1 MNYELDSFQVDAI
14 ESLYKKLNVLV
25 TAPTGAGKTI
35 IAERGI
41 EEYLDKGNRVIYTTP
56 IKALSNQ
63 KYHDFLNSGFETGLL
78 TGDRNENPDAGL
90 IIATTEILR
99 NMIFTNDE
107 RINDIG
113 LVVLDEVHYLADK
126 ERGSTWEEIIIH
138 LPKDIKLLCLSATIG
153 NENEFLNWIVSQRGP
168 TDLIQ
173 SKIRPVPLE
182 ISLITASKD
191 DKQILAIKS
200 TEDKR
205 NKPIFRL
212 DKKFERYRKPSLSDQ
227 ISYIINKKATPCI
240 LFYFS
245 REKVENKA
253 RYAADLNLKSKK
265 NDQLKHLFKN
275 IFDDITDEEY
285 QLLNL
290 DELYWMWSR
299 GVAYHHAGLAPIVK
313 EFVEFLFINKH
324 IDILFATETLSLG
337 INMPAKSIIIDS
349 SFKYDGL
356 KTRLISKSEFLQ
368 LTGRAGRRGIDSKGY
383 AYINYDKR
391 VENSWYNDLFDLKP
405 NNLKSSYSNSYGS
418 VLNLNNKYGEKKGI
432 EMIKKSFYSYQNNL
446 NDKALEINYKAKLKV
461 LKDMNYFTDL
471 KKNKLLTE
479 THRDNLILGI
489 ELLNENNDIE
499 FCLMFL
505 ASGISTSKYEISVHD
520 KYNDLLT
527 KYLITQEKVNKLE
540 AFSGVKNKINLD
552 ITWFSIFLE
561 FYNSDNIEYTL
572 SKFNVTLGDFIK
584 ACREASEI
592 SQKVYSI
599 YEIENFDRIAKKLKH
614 NIIQKTMI

>member
-1 MNYELDSFQVDAI
+1 MSYELDSFQIDAI
-14 ESLYKKLNVLV
+14 ESLYENLNVLV

-63 KYHDFLNSGFETGLL
+63 KYHDFMSSGFDTGLL

-191 DKQILAIKS
+191 DEQILAIKS

-205 NKPIFRL
+205 NKPIFKL
-212 DKKFERYRKPSLSDQ
+212 DKKFKRFRKPSLSDQ
-227 ISYIINKKATPCI
+227 ISYIMNKKATPCI

-253 RYAADLNLKSKK
+253 RYAANLNFKIKK
-265 NDQLKHLFKN
+265 NIQLRDLFEN
-275 IFDDITDEEY
+275 IFDDITNEEY

-313 EFVEFLFINKH
+313 EFVEFLFINRH

-337 INMPAKSIIIDS
+337 INMPAKSIVIDS
-349 SFKYDGL
+349 SFKFDGL

-391 VENSWYNDLFDLKP
+391 IENSWYNDLFDLKP

-432 EMIKKSFYSYQNNL
+432 EMIKKSFYSYQNKL
-446 NDKALEINYKAKLKV
+446 NDKALETNYKAKLKV
-461 LKDMNYFTDL
+461 LNEMNYFTDL

-489 ELLNENNDIE
+489 EMLNENNDIE

-505 ASGISTSKYEISVHD
+505 ASGISTSKYEISLHD

-527 KYLITQEKVNKLE
+527 KYLISQEKVNKLE

-599 YEIENFDRIAKKLKH
+599 YEIENFDIIAKKLKH

>member
-1 MNYELDSFQVDAI
+1 MNFELDSFQIDAI
-14 ESLYKKLNVLV
+14 ESLYENLNVLV

-63 KYHDFLNSGFETGLL
+63 KYHDFLNSGFDTGLL

-191 DKQILAIKS
+191 DEQILAIKS

-205 NKPIFRL
+205 NKPIFKL
-212 DKKFERYRKPSLSDQ
+212 DKKFKRFRKPSLSDQ
-227 ISYIINKKATPCI
+227 ISYIMNKKATPCI

-253 RYAADLNLKSKK
+253 RYAANLNFKIKK
-265 NDQLKHLFKN
+265 NVQLRHLFED
-275 IFDDITDEEY
+275 IFDDITNEEY

-313 EFVEFLFINKH
+313 EFVEFLFINRH

-349 SFKYDGL
+349 SFKFDGL

-391 VENSWYNDLFDLKP
+391 VENNWYNDLFDLKP

-432 EMIKKSFYSYQNNL
+432 EMIKKSFYSYQNKL
-446 NDKALEINYKAKLKV
+446 NDKALETNYKAKLKV
-461 LKDMNYFTDL
+461 LNEMNYFTDL

-489 ELLNENNDIE
+489 EMLNENNDIE

-540 AFSGVKNKINLD
+540 AFNGVKNKINLD

-599 YEIENFDRIAKKLKH
+599 YEIENFDKIAKKLKH

>member
-1 MNYELDSFQVDAI
+1 VSYELDSFQIDAI
-14 ESLYKKLNVLV
+14 ESLYENLNVLV

-63 KYHDFLNSGFETGLL
+63 KYHDFMSSGFDTGLL

-191 DKQILAIKS
+191 DEQILAIKS

-205 NKPIFRL
+205 NKPIFKL
-212 DKKFERYRKPSLSDQ
+212 DKKFKRFRKPSLSDQ
-227 ISYIINKKATPCI
+227 ISYIMNKKATPCI

-253 RYAADLNLKSKK
+253 RYAANLNFKIKK
-265 NDQLKHLFKN
+265 NVQLRHLFED
-275 IFDDITDEEY
+275 IFDDITNEEY

-313 EFVEFLFINKH
+313 EFVEFLFINRH

-432 EMIKKSFYSYQNNL
+432 EMIKKSFYSYQNKL
-446 NDKALEINYKAKLKV
+446 NDKALETNYKAKLKV
-461 LKDMNYFTDL
+461 LNEMNYFTDL

-489 ELLNENNDIE
+489 EMLNENNDIE

-599 YEIENFDRIAKKLKH
+599 YEIENFNKIAKKLKH

>member
-1 MNYELDSFQVDAI
+1 MNFELDSFQIDAI
-14 ESLYKKLNVLV
+14 ESLYENLNVLV

-63 KYHDFLNSGFETGLL
+63 KYHDFMSSGFDTGLL

-191 DKQILAIKS
+191 DEQILAIKS

-205 NKPIFRL
+205 NKPIFKL
-212 DKKFERYRKPSLSDQ
+212 DKKFKRFRKPSLSDQ
-227 ISYIINKKATPCI
+227 ISYIMNKKATPCI

-253 RYAADLNLKSKK
+253 RYAANLNFKIKK
-265 NDQLKHLFKN
+265 NVQLRHLFEN
-275 IFDDITDEEY
+275 IFDDVTNEEY

-313 EFVEFLFINKH
+313 EFVEFLFINRH

-391 VENSWYNDLFDLKP
+391 IENSWYNDLFDLKP

-432 EMIKKSFYSYQNNL
+432 EMIKKSFYSYQNQL
-446 NDKALEINYKAKLKV
+446 NDKALETNYKAKLKV
-461 LKDMNYFTDL
+461 LNEMNYFTDL

-489 ELLNENNDIE
+489 EMLNENNDIE

-527 KYLITQEKVNKLE
+527 KYLISQEKVNKLE

-599 YEIENFDRIAKKLKH
+599 YEIENFDKIAKKLKH

>member
-1 MNYELDSFQVDAI
+1 MSYELDSFQIDAI
-14 ESLYKKLNVLV
+14 ESLYENLNVLV

-63 KYHDFLNSGFETGLL
+63 KYHDFVSSGFDTGLL

-191 DKQILAIKS
+191 DEQILAIKS

-205 NKPIFRL
+205 NRPIFKL
-212 DKKFERYRKPSLSDQ
+212 DKKFKRFRKPSLSDQ
-227 ISYIINKKATPCI
+227 ISYIMNKKATPCI

-253 RYAADLNLKSKK
+253 RYAANLNFKIKK
-265 NDQLKHLFKN
+265 NVQLRHLFED
-275 IFDDITDEEY
+275 IFDDITNEEY

-313 EFVEFLFINKH
+313 EFVEFLFINRH

-391 VENSWYNDLFDLKP
+391 IENSWYNDLFDLKP

-432 EMIKKSFYSYQNNL
+432 EMIKKSFYSYQNKL
-446 NDKALEINYKAKLKV
+446 NDKALETNYKAKLKV
-461 LKDMNYFTDL
+461 LNEMNYFTDL
-471 KKNKLLTE
+471 NKNKLLTE

-599 YEIENFDRIAKKLKH
+599 YEIENFDKIAKKLKH

>member
-1 MNYELDSFQVDAI
+1 MSYKLDSFQIDAI
-14 ESLYKKLNVLV
+14 ESLYENLNVLV

-63 KYHDFLNSGFETGLL
+63 KYHDFMSSGFDTGLL

-191 DKQILAIKS
+191 DEQILAIKS

-205 NKPIFRL
+205 NKPIFKL
-212 DKKFERYRKPSLSDQ
+212 DKKFKRFRKPSLSDQ
-227 ISYIINKKATPCI
+227 ISYIMNKKATPCI

-253 RYAADLNLKSKK
+253 RYAANLNFKIKK
-265 NDQLKHLFKN
+265 NVQLRHLFED
-275 IFDDITDEEY
+275 IFDDITNEEY

-313 EFVEFLFINKH
+313 EFVEFLFINRH

-432 EMIKKSFYSYQNNL
+432 EMIKKSFYSYQNKL
-446 NDKALEINYKAKLKV
+446 NDKALETNYKAKLKV
-461 LKDMNYFTDL
+461 LNEMNYFTDL

-489 ELLNENNDIE
+489 EMLNENNDIE

-527 KYLITQEKVNKLE
+527 KYLISQEKVNKLE

-599 YEIENFDRIAKKLKH
+599 YEIKNFDKIAKKLKH

>member
-1 MNYELDSFQVDAI
+1 MNFELDSFQIDAI
-14 ESLYKKLNVLV
+14 ESLYENLNVLV

-63 KYHDFLNSGFETGLL
+63 KYHDFMSSGFDTGLL

-191 DKQILAIKS
+191 DEQILAIKS

-205 NKPIFRL
+205 NKPIFKL
-212 DKKFERYRKPSLSDQ
+212 DKKFKRFRKPSLSDQ
-227 ISYIINKKATPCI
+227 ISYIMNKKATPCI

-253 RYAADLNLKSKK
+253 RYAANLNFKIKK
-265 NDQLKHLFKN
+265 NVQLRHLFEN
-275 IFDDITDEEY
+275 IFDDITNEEY

-313 EFVEFLFINKH
+313 EFVEFLFINRH

-432 EMIKKSFYSYQNNL
+432 EMIKKSFYSYQNKL
-446 NDKALEINYKAKLKV
+446 NDKALETNYKAKLKV
-461 LKDMNYFTDL
+461 LNEMNYFTDL

-489 ELLNENNDIE
+489 EMLNENNDIE

-527 KYLITQEKVNKLE
+527 KYLISQEKVNKLE

-599 YEIENFDRIAKKLKH
+599 YEIENFDKIAKKLKH

>member
-1 MNYELDSFQVDAI
+1 MSYKLDSFQIDAI
-14 ESLYKKLNVLV
+14 ESLYENLNVLV

-63 KYHDFLNSGFETGLL
+63 KYHDFMSSGFDTGLL

-99 NMIFTNDE
+99 NMIFSNDE

-191 DKQILAIKS
+191 DEQILAIKS

-205 NKPIFRL
+205 NRPIFKL
-212 DKKFERYRKPSLSDQ
+212 DKKFKRFRKPSLSDQ

-253 RYAADLNLKSKK
+253 RYAANLNFKIKK
-265 NDQLKHLFKN
+265 NVQLRHLFED
-275 IFDDITDEEY
+275 IFDDITNEEY

-313 EFVEFLFINKH
+313 EFVEFLFINRH

-432 EMIKKSFYSYQNNL
+432 EMIKKSFYSYQNKL
-446 NDKALEINYKAKLKV
+446 NDKALETNYIAKLKV
-461 LKDMNYFTDL
+461 LNEMNYFTDL

-599 YEIENFDRIAKKLKH
+599 YEIENFDIIAKKLKH

>member
-1 MNYELDSFQVDAI
+1 MSYELDSFQIDAI
-14 ESLYKKLNVLV
+14 ESLYENLNVLV

-63 KYHDFLNSGFETGLL
+63 KYHDFMSSGFDTGLL

-191 DKQILAIKS
+191 DEQILAIKS

-205 NKPIFRL
+205 NKPIFKL
-212 DKKFERYRKPSLSDQ
+212 DKKFKRFRKPSLSDQ
-227 ISYIINKKATPCI
+227 ISYIMNKKATPCI

-253 RYAADLNLKSKK
+253 RYAANLNFKIKK
-265 NDQLKHLFKN
+265 NVQLRHLFED
-275 IFDDITDEEY
+275 IFDDITNEEY

-313 EFVEFLFINKH
+313 EFVEFLFINRH

-432 EMIKKSFYSYQNNL
+432 EMIKKSFYSYQNKL
-446 NDKALEINYKAKLKV
+446 NDKALETNYKAKLKV
-461 LKDMNYFTDL
+461 LNEMNYFTDL

-489 ELLNENNDIE
+489 EMLNENNDIE

-599 YEIENFDRIAKKLKH
+599 YEIENFDKIAKKLKH

>member
-1 MNYELDSFQVDAI
+1 MSYELDSFQIDAI
-14 ESLYKKLNVLV
+14 ESLYENLNVLV

-63 KYHDFLNSGFETGLL
+63 KYHDFMSSGFDTGLL

-191 DKQILAIKS
+191 DEQILAIKS

-205 NKPIFRL
+205 NKPIFKL
-212 DKKFERYRKPSLSDQ
+212 DKKFKRFRKPSLSDQ
-227 ISYIINKKATPCI
+227 ISYIMNKKATPCI

-253 RYAADLNLKSKK
+253 RYAANLNFKIKK
-265 NDQLKHLFKN
+265 NVQLRHLFED
-275 IFDDITDEEY
+275 IFDDITNEEY

-313 EFVEFLFINKH
+313 EFVEFLFINRH

-349 SFKYDGL
+349 SFKFDGL

-432 EMIKKSFYSYQNNL
+432 EMIKKSFYSYQNKL
-446 NDKALEINYKAKLKV
+446 NDKALETNYKAKLKV
-461 LKDMNYFTDL
+461 LNEMNYFTDL

-489 ELLNENNDIE
+489 EMLNENNDIE

-527 KYLITQEKVNKLE
+527 KYLISQEKVNKLE

-599 YEIENFDRIAKKLKH
+599 YEIENFDKIAKKLKH

>member
-1 MNYELDSFQVDAI
+1 MSYELDSFQIDAI
-14 ESLYKKLNVLV
+14 ESLYENLNVLV

-63 KYHDFLNSGFETGLL
+63 KYHDFMSSGFDTGLL

-191 DKQILAIKS
+191 DEQILAIKS

-205 NKPIFRL
+205 NKPIFKL
-212 DKKFERYRKPSLSDQ
+212 DKKFKRFRKPSLSDQ
-227 ISYIINKKATPCI
+227 ISYIMNKKATPCI

-253 RYAADLNLKSKK
+253 RYAANLNLKNKK
-265 NDQLKHLFKN
+265 NVQLRHLFEN
-275 IFDDITDEEY
+275 IFDGITNEEY

-313 EFVEFLFINKH
+313 EFVEFLFINRH

-349 SFKYDGL
+349 SFKFDGL

-432 EMIKKSFYSYQNNL
+432 EMIKKSFYSYQNKL
-446 NDKALEINYKAKLKV
+446 NDKALETNYKAKLKV
-461 LKDMNYFTDL
+461 LNEMNYFTDL

-527 KYLITQEKVNKLE
+527 KYLISQEKVNKLE

-599 YEIENFDRIAKKLKH
+599 YEIENFDKIAKKLKH

>member
-1 MNYELDSFQVDAI
+1 MSYKLDSFQIDAI
-14 ESLYKKLNVLV
+14 ESLYENLNVLV

-63 KYHDFLNSGFETGLL
+63 KYHDFLNSGFDTGLL

-191 DKQILAIKS
+191 DEQILAIKS

-205 NKPIFRL
+205 NKPIFKL
-212 DKKFERYRKPSLSDQ
+212 DKKFKRFRKPSLSDQ
-227 ISYIINKKATPCI
+227 ISYIMNKKATPCI

-253 RYAADLNLKSKK
+253 RYAANLNFKIKK
-265 NDQLKHLFKN
+265 NVQLRHLFED
-275 IFDDITDEEY
+275 IFDDITNEEY

-313 EFVEFLFINKH
+313 EFVEFLFINRH

-432 EMIKKSFYSYQNNL
+432 EMIKKSFYSYQNKL
-446 NDKALEINYKAKLKV
+446 NDKALETNYKAKLKV
-461 LKDMNYFTDL
+461 LNEMNYFTDL

-489 ELLNENNDIE
+489 EMLNENNDIE

-527 KYLITQEKVNKLE
+527 KFLITQEKVNKLE

-599 YEIENFDRIAKKLKH
+599 YEIENFDKIAKKLKH

>member
-1 MNYELDSFQVDAI
+1 MNFELDSFQIDAI
-14 ESLYKKLNVLV
+14 ESLYENLNVLV

-63 KYHDFLNSGFETGLL
+63 KYHDFLNSGFDTGLL

-191 DKQILAIKS
+191 DEQILAIKS

-205 NKPIFRL
+205 NRPIFKL
-212 DKKFERYRKPSLSDQ
+212 DKKFKRFRKPSLSDQ

-253 RYAADLNLKSKK
+253 RYAANLNFKFKK
-265 NDQLKHLFKN
+265 NVQLRHLFED
-275 IFDDITDEEY
+275 IFDDITNEEY

-313 EFVEFLFINKH
+313 EFVEFLFINRH

-432 EMIKKSFYSYQNNL
+432 EMIKKSFYSYQNKL
-446 NDKALEINYKAKLKV
+446 NDKALETNYKAKLKV
-461 LKDMNYFTDL
+461 LNEMNYFTDL

-527 KYLITQEKVNKLE
+527 KYLISQEKVNKLE

-599 YEIENFDRIAKKLKH
+599 YEIENFDKIAKKLKH

>member
-1 MNYELDSFQVDAI
+1 MNYELDSFQIDAI
-14 ESLYKKLNVLV
+14 ESLYENLNVLV

-63 KYHDFLNSGFETGLL
+63 KYHDFMSSGFDTGLL

-99 NMIFTNDE
+99 NMIFSNDE

-191 DKQILAIKS
+191 DEQILAIKS

-205 NKPIFRL
+205 NKPIFKL
-212 DKKFERYRKPSLSDQ
+212 DKKFKRFRKPSLSDQ
-227 ISYIINKKATPCI
+227 ISYIMNKKATPCI

-253 RYAADLNLKSKK
+253 RYAANLNFKIKK
-265 NDQLKHLFKN
+265 NVQLRHLFED
-275 IFDDITDEEY
+275 IFDDITNEEY

-313 EFVEFLFINKH
+313 EFVEFLFINRH

-368 LTGRAGRRGIDSKGY
+368 LTGRAGRRGIDTKGY

-391 VENSWYNDLFDLKP
+391 VENNWYNDLFDLKP

-432 EMIKKSFYSYQNNL
+432 EMIKKSFYSYQNKL
-446 NDKALEINYKAKLKV
+446 NDKALETNYKAKLKV
-461 LKDMNYFTDL
+461 LNEMNYFTDL

-489 ELLNENNDIE
+489 EMLNENNDIE

-527 KYLITQEKVNKLE
+527 KYLISQEKVNKLE

-599 YEIENFDRIAKKLKH
+599 YEIENFDKIAKKLKH

>member
-1 MNYELDSFQVDAI
+1 MNFELDSFQIDAI
-14 ESLYKKLNVLV
+14 ESLYENLNVLV

-63 KYHDFLNSGFETGLL
+63 KYHDFLNSGFDTGLL

-191 DKQILAIKS
+191 DEQILAIKS

-205 NKPIFRL
+205 NRPIFKL
-212 DKKFERYRKPSLSDQ
+212 DKKFKRFRKPSLSDQ

-253 RYAADLNLKSKK
+253 RYAANLNFKIKK
-265 NDQLKHLFKN
+265 NVQLRHLFED
-275 IFDDITDEEY
+275 IFDDITNEEY

-313 EFVEFLFINKH
+313 EFVEFLFINRH

-391 VENSWYNDLFDLKP
+391 IENSWYNDLFDLKP

-432 EMIKKSFYSYQNNL
+432 EMIKKSFYSYQNKL
-446 NDKALEINYKAKLKV
+446 NDKALETNYKAKLKV
-461 LKDMNYFTDL
+461 LNEMDYFTDL

-489 ELLNENNDIE
+489 ELLNKNNDIE

-599 YEIENFDRIAKKLKH
+599 YEIENFDIIAKKLKH

>member
-1 MNYELDSFQVDAI
+1 MSYELDSFQIDAI
-14 ESLYKKLNVLV
+14 ESLYENLNVLV
-25 TAPTGAGKTI
+25 TAPTGAGKTV

-63 KYHDFLNSGFETGLL
+63 KYHDFMSSGFDTGLL

-191 DKQILAIKS
+191 DEQILAIKS

-205 NKPIFRL
+205 NKPIFKL
-212 DKKFERYRKPSLSDQ
+212 DKKFKRFRKPSLSDQ
-227 ISYIINKKATPCI
+227 VSYIMNKKATPCI

-253 RYAADLNLKSKK
+253 RYAANLNFKIKK
-265 NDQLKHLFKN
+265 NVQLRHLFED
-275 IFDDITDEEY
+275 IFDDITNEEY

-313 EFVEFLFINKH
+313 EFVEFLFINRH

-349 SFKYDGL
+349 SFKFDGL

-432 EMIKKSFYSYQNNL
+432 DMIKKSFYSYQNKL
-446 NDKALEINYKAKLKV
+446 NDKVLETNYKAKLKV
-461 LKDMNYFTDL
+461 LNEMNYFTDL

-489 ELLNENNDIE
+489 EMLNENNDIE

-599 YEIENFDRIAKKLKH
+599 YEIENFDKIAKKLKH

>member
-1 MNYELDSFQVDAI
+1 MSYKLDSFQIDAI
-14 ESLYKKLNVLV
+14 ESLYENLNVLV

-63 KYHDFLNSGFETGLL
+63 KYHDFMSSGFDTGLL

-191 DKQILAIKS
+191 DEQILAIKS

-205 NKPIFRL
+205 NKPIFKL
-212 DKKFERYRKPSLSDQ
+212 DKKFKRFRKPSLSDQ

-253 RYAADLNLKSKK
+253 RYAANLNFKIKK
-265 NDQLKHLFKN
+265 NVQLRHLFED
-275 IFDDITDEEY
+275 IFDDITNEEY

-313 EFVEFLFINKH
+313 EFVEFLFINRH

-432 EMIKKSFYSYQNNL
+432 EMIKKSFYSYQNKL
-446 NDKALEINYKAKLKV
+446 NDKALETNYKAKLKV
-461 LKDMNYFTDL
+461 LNEMNYFTDL

-489 ELLNENNDIE
+489 EMLNENNDIE

-527 KYLITQEKVNKLE
+527 KYLISQEKVNKLE

-599 YEIENFDRIAKKLKH
+599 YEIENFDKIAKKLKH

>member
-1 MNYELDSFQVDAI
+1 MSYELDSFQIDAI
-14 ESLYKKLNVLV
+14 ESLYENLNVLV

-63 KYHDFLNSGFETGLL
+63 KYHDFMSSGFDTGLL

-168 TDLIQ
+168 TDLIN

-191 DKQILAIKS
+191 DEQILAIKS

-205 NKPIFRL
+205 NKPIFKL
-212 DKKFERYRKPSLSDQ
+212 DKKFKRFRKPSLSDQ
-227 ISYIINKKATPCI
+227 ISYIMNKKGTPCI

-245 REKVENKA
+245 REKVENNA
-253 RYAADLNLKSKK
+253 RYAANLNFKIKK
-265 NDQLKHLFKN
+265 NVQLRHLFED
-275 IFDDITDEEY
+275 IFDDITNEEY

-313 EFVEFLFINKH
+313 EFVEFLFINRH

-349 SFKYDGL
+349 SFKFDGL

-432 EMIKKSFYSYQNNL
+432 EMIKKSFYSYQNKL
-446 NDKALEINYKAKLKV
+446 NDKALETNYKAKLKV
-461 LKDMNYFTDL
+461 LNEMNYFTDL
-471 KKNKLLTE
+471 NKNKLLTE

-527 KYLITQEKVNKLE
+527 KFLITQEKVNKLE

-552 ITWFSIFLE
+552 ITWFSVFLE

-599 YEIENFDRIAKKLKH
+599 YEIENFDIIAKKLKH

>member
-1 MNYELDSFQVDAI
+1 VNYELDSFQIDAI
-14 ESLYKKLNVLV
+14 ESLYENLNVLV

-63 KYHDFLNSGFETGLL
+63 KYHDFMSSGFDTGLL

-191 DKQILAIKS
+191 DEQILAIKS

-205 NKPIFRL
+205 NKPIFKL
-212 DKKFERYRKPSLSDQ
+212 DKKFKRFRKPSLSDQ
-227 ISYIINKKATPCI
+227 ISYIMNKKATPCI

-253 RYAADLNLKSKK
+253 RYAANLNFKIKK
-265 NDQLKHLFKN
+265 NVQLRHLFED
-275 IFDDITDEEY
+275 IFDDITNEEY

-313 EFVEFLFINKH
+313 EFVEFLFINRH

-432 EMIKKSFYSYQNNL
+432 EMIKKSFYSYQNKL
-446 NDKALEINYKAKLKV
+446 NDKALETNYKAKLKV
-461 LKDMNYFTDL
+461 LNEMNYFTDL

-489 ELLNENNDIE
+489 EMLNENNDIE

-599 YEIENFDRIAKKLKH
+599 YEIENFDKIAKKLKH

>member
-1 MNYELDSFQVDAI
+1 MSYKLDSFQIDAI
-14 ESLYKKLNVLV
+14 ESLYENLNVLV

-41 EEYLDKGNRVIYTTP
+41 EEYLDRGNRVIYTTP

-63 KYHDFLNSGFETGLL
+63 KYHDFMSSGFDTGLL

-191 DKQILAIKS
+191 DEQILAIKS

-205 NKPIFRL
+205 NKPIFKL
-212 DKKFERYRKPSLSDQ
+212 DKKFKRFRKPSLSDQ
-227 ISYIINKKATPCI
+227 ISYIMNKKATPCI

-253 RYAADLNLKSKK
+253 RYAANLNFKIKK
-265 NDQLKHLFKN
+265 NVQLRHLFEN
-275 IFDDITDEEY
+275 IFDDITNEEY

-313 EFVEFLFINKH
+313 EFVEFLFINRH

-432 EMIKKSFYSYQNNL
+432 EMIKKSFYSYQNKL
-446 NDKALEINYKAKLKV
+446 NDKALETNYKAKLKV
-461 LKDMNYFTDL
+461 LNEMNYFTDL

-527 KYLITQEKVNKLE
+527 KYLISQEKVNKLE

-599 YEIENFDRIAKKLKH
+599 YKIENFNKIAKKLKH

>member
-1 MNYELDSFQVDAI
+1 VSYKLDSFQIDAI
-14 ESLYKKLNVLV
+14 ESLYENLNVLV

-63 KYHDFLNSGFETGLL
+63 KYHDFMSSGFDTGLL

-191 DKQILAIKS
+191 DEQIFAIKS

-205 NKPIFRL
+205 NKPIFKL
-212 DKKFERYRKPSLSDQ
+212 DKKFKRFRKPSLSDQ
-227 ISYIINKKATPCI
+227 ISYIMNKKATPCI

-253 RYAADLNLKSKK
+253 RYAANLNFKIKK
-265 NDQLKHLFKN
+265 NVQLRHLFED
-275 IFDDITDEEY
+275 IFDDITNEEY

-313 EFVEFLFINKH
+313 EFVEFLFINRH

-432 EMIKKSFYSYQNNL
+432 EMIKKSFYSYQNKL
-446 NDKALEINYKAKLKV
+446 NDKALETNYKAKLKV
-461 LKDMNYFTDL
+461 LNEMNYFTDL

-489 ELLNENNDIE
+489 EMLNENNDIE

-527 KYLITQEKVNKLE
+527 KFLITQEKVNKLE

-599 YEIENFDRIAKKLKH
+599 YEIENFDKIAKKLKH

>member
-1 MNYELDSFQVDAI
+1 MSYKLDSFQIDAI
-14 ESLYKKLNVLV
+14 ESLYENLNVLV

-63 KYHDFLNSGFETGLL
+63 KYHDFMSSGFDTGLL

-191 DKQILAIKS
+191 DEQILAIKS

-205 NKPIFRL
+205 NKPIFKL
-212 DKKFERYRKPSLSDQ
+212 DKKFKRFRKPSLSDQ
-227 ISYIINKKATPCI
+227 ISYIMNKKATPCI

-253 RYAADLNLKSKK
+253 RYAANLNFKIKK
-265 NDQLKHLFKN
+265 NVQLRHLFED
-275 IFDDITDEEY
+275 IFDDITNEEY

-313 EFVEFLFINKH
+313 EFVEFLFINRH

-432 EMIKKSFYSYQNNL
+432 EMIKKSFYSYQNKL
-446 NDKALEINYKAKLKV
+446 NDKALETNYKAKLKV
-461 LKDMNYFTDL
+461 LNEMNYFTDL

-527 KYLITQEKVNKLE
+527 KFLITQEKVNKLE

-599 YEIENFDRIAKKLKH
+599 YEIEKFNKISKKLKH

>member
-1 MNYELDSFQVDAI
+1 MNYELDSFQIDAI
-14 ESLYKKLNVLV
+14 ESLYENLNVLV

-63 KYHDFLNSGFETGLL
+63 KYHDFMNSGFDTGLL

-191 DKQILAIKS
+191 DEQILAIKS

-205 NKPIFRL
+205 NKPIFKL
-212 DKKFERYRKPSLSDQ
+212 DKKFKRFRKPSLSDQ
-227 ISYIINKKATPCI
+227 ISYIMNKKATPCI

-253 RYAADLNLKSKK
+253 RYAANLNFKIKK
-265 NDQLKHLFKN
+265 NVQLRHLFEN
-275 IFDDITDEEY
+275 IFDDITNEEY

-313 EFVEFLFINKH
+313 EFVEFLFINRH

-349 SFKYDGL
+349 SFKFDGL

-391 VENSWYNDLFDLKP
+391 IENSWYNDLFDLKP

-432 EMIKKSFYSYQNNL
+432 EMIKKSFYSYQNKL
-446 NDKALEINYKAKLKV
+446 NDKALETNYKAKLKV
-461 LKDMNYFTDL
+461 LNEMNYFTDL

-489 ELLNENNDIE
+489 EMLNENNDIE

-527 KYLITQEKVNKLE
+527 KFLITQEKVNKLE

-561 FYNSDNIEYTL
+561 FYNSENIEYTL

-599 YEIENFDRIAKKLKH
+599 YEIENFDKIAKKLKH

>member
-1 MNYELDSFQVDAI
+1 MNFELDSFQIDAI
-14 ESLYKKLNVLV
+14 ESLYENLNVLV

-63 KYHDFLNSGFETGLL
+63 KYHDFMSSGFDTGLL

-191 DKQILAIKS
+191 DEQILAIKS

-205 NKPIFRL
+205 NKPIFKL
-212 DKKFERYRKPSLSDQ
+212 DKKFKRFRKPSLSDQ
-227 ISYIINKKATPCI
+227 ISYIMNKKATPCI

-253 RYAADLNLKSKK
+253 RYAANLNFKIKK
-265 NDQLKHLFKN
+265 NVQLRHLFED
-275 IFDDITDEEY
+275 IFDDITNEEY

-313 EFVEFLFINKH
+313 EFVEFLFINRH

-432 EMIKKSFYSYQNNL
+432 EMIKKSFYSYQNKL
-446 NDKALEINYKAKLKV
+446 NDKALETNYKAKLKV
-461 LKDMNYFTDL
+461 LNEMNYFTDL

-489 ELLNENNDIE
+489 EMLNENNDIE

-527 KYLITQEKVNKLE
+527 KFLITQEKVNKLE

-599 YEIENFDRIAKKLKH
+599 YEIENFDKIAKKLKH

>member
-1 MNYELDSFQVDAI
+1 MSYELDSFQIDAI
-14 ESLYKKLNVLV
+14 ESLYENLNVLV

-63 KYHDFLNSGFETGLL
+63 KYHDFMSSGFDTGLL

-191 DKQILAIKS
+191 DEQILAIKS

-205 NKPIFRL
+205 NKPIFKL
-212 DKKFERYRKPSLSDQ
+212 DKKFKRFRKPSLSDQ
-227 ISYIINKKATPCI
+227 ISYIMNKKATPCI

-253 RYAADLNLKSKK
+253 RYAANLNFKIKK
-265 NDQLKHLFKN
+265 NVQLRHLFEN
-275 IFDDITDEEY
+275 IFDDITNEEY

-313 EFVEFLFINKH
+313 EFVEFLFINRH

-432 EMIKKSFYSYQNNL
+432 EMIKKSFYSYQNKL
-446 NDKALEINYKAKLKV
+446 NDKALETNYKAKLKV
-461 LKDMNYFTDL
+461 LNEMNYFTDL

-599 YEIENFDRIAKKLKH
+599 YEIENFDKIAKKLKH

>member
-1 MNYELDSFQVDAI
+1 MSYELDSFQIDAI
-14 ESLYKKLNVLV
+14 ESLYENLNVLV

-41 EEYLDKGNRVIYTTP
+41 EEYLDKGSRVIYTTP

-63 KYHDFLNSGFETGLL
+63 KYHDFMSSGFDTGLL

-153 NENEFLNWIVSQRGP
+153 NENEFLSWIVSQRGP

-191 DKQILAIKS
+191 DEQILAIKS

-205 NKPIFRL
+205 NKPIFKL
-212 DKKFERYRKPSLSDQ
+212 DKKFKRFRKPSLSDQ
-227 ISYIINKKATPCI
+227 ISYIMNKKATPCI

-253 RYAADLNLKSKK
+253 RYAANLNFKIKK
-265 NDQLKHLFKN
+265 NVQLRHLFED
-275 IFDDITDEEY
+275 IFDDITNEEY

-299 GVAYHHAGLAPIVK
+299 RVAYHHAGLAPIVK
-313 EFVEFLFINKH
+313 EFVEFLFINRH

-432 EMIKKSFYSYQNNL
+432 EMIKKSFYSYQNKL
-446 NDKALEINYKAKLKV
+446 NDKALETNYKAKLKV
-461 LKDMNYFTDL
+461 LNEMNYFTDL

-489 ELLNENNDIE
+489 EMLNENNDIE

-527 KYLITQEKVNKLE
+527 KYLISQEKVNKLE

-599 YEIENFDRIAKKLKH
+599 YEIENFDKIAKKLKH

>member
-1 MNYELDSFQVDAI
+1 MSYKLDSFQIDAI
-14 ESLYKKLNVLV
+14 ESLYENLNVLV

-63 KYHDFLNSGFETGLL
+63 KYHDFMSSGFDTGLL

-191 DKQILAIKS
+191 DEQILAIKS

-205 NKPIFRL
+205 NKPIFKL
-212 DKKFERYRKPSLSDQ
+212 DKKFKRFRKPSLSDQ
-227 ISYIINKKATPCI
+227 ISYIMNKKATPCI

-253 RYAADLNLKSKK
+253 RYAANLNFKIKK
-265 NDQLKHLFKN
+265 NVQLRHLFED
-275 IFDDITDEEY
+275 IFDDITNEEY

-313 EFVEFLFINKH
+313 EFVEFLFINRH

-349 SFKYDGL
+349 SFKFDGL

-432 EMIKKSFYSYQNNL
+432 DMIKKSFYSYQNKL
-446 NDKALEINYKAKLKV
+446 NDKALETNYKAKLKV
-461 LKDMNYFTDL
+461 LNEMNYFTDL

-489 ELLNENNDIE
+489 EMLNENNDIE

-527 KYLITQEKVNKLE
+527 KYLISQEKVNKLE

-561 FYNSDNIEYTL
+561 FYNSENIEYTL

-599 YEIENFDRIAKKLKH
+599 YEIENFDKIAKKLKH

>member
-1 MNYELDSFQVDAI
+1 MSYKLDSFQIDAI
-14 ESLYKKLNVLV
+14 ESLYENLNVLV

-63 KYHDFLNSGFETGLL
+63 KYHDFMSSGFDTGLL

-191 DKQILAIKS
+191 DEQILAIKS

-205 NKPIFRL
+205 NKPIFKL
-212 DKKFERYRKPSLSDQ
+212 DKKFKRFRKPSLSDQ
-227 ISYIINKKATPCI
+227 ISYIMNKKATPCI

-253 RYAADLNLKSKK
+253 RYAANLNFKIKK
-265 NDQLKHLFKN
+265 NVQLRHLFED
-275 IFDDITDEEY
+275 IFDDITNEEY

-313 EFVEFLFINKH
+313 EFVEFLFINRH

-432 EMIKKSFYSYQNNL
+432 EMIKKSFYSYQNKL
-446 NDKALEINYKAKLKV
+446 NDKALETNYKAKLKV
-461 LKDMNYFTDL
+461 LNEMNYFTDL

-489 ELLNENNDIE
+489 EMLNENNDIE

-527 KYLITQEKVNKLE
+527 KFLITQEKVNKLE

-599 YEIENFDRIAKKLKH
+599 YEIENFDKIAKKLKH

>member
-1 MNYELDSFQVDAI
+1 VSYKLDSFQIDAI
-14 ESLYKKLNVLV
+14 ESLYENLNVLV

-63 KYHDFLNSGFETGLL
+63 KYHDFMSSGFDTGLL

-191 DKQILAIKS
+191 DEQILAIKS

-205 NKPIFRL
+205 NKPIFKL
-212 DKKFERYRKPSLSDQ
+212 DKKFKRFRKPSLSDQ
-227 ISYIINKKATPCI
+227 ISYIMNKKATPCI

-253 RYAADLNLKSKK
+253 RYAANLNFKIKK
-265 NDQLKHLFKN
+265 NVQLRHLFED
-275 IFDDITDEEY
+275 IFDDITNEEY

-313 EFVEFLFINKH
+313 EFVEFLFINRH

-432 EMIKKSFYSYQNNL
+432 EMIKKSFYSYQNKL
-446 NDKALEINYKAKLKV
+446 NDKALETNYKAKLKV
-461 LKDMNYFTDL
+461 LNEMNYFTDL

-489 ELLNENNDIE
+489 EMLNENNDIE

-527 KYLITQEKVNKLE
+527 KFLITQEKVNKLE

-599 YEIENFDRIAKKLKH
+599 YEIENFDKIAKKLKH

>member
-1 MNYELDSFQVDAI
+1 MSYELDSFQIDAI
-14 ESLYKKLNVLV
+14 ESLYENLNVLV

-63 KYHDFLNSGFETGLL
+63 KYHDFMSSGFDTGLL

-191 DKQILAIKS
+191 DEQILAIKS

-205 NKPIFRL
+205 NKPIFKL
-212 DKKFERYRKPSLSDQ
+212 DKKFKRFRKPSLSDQ
-227 ISYIINKKATPCI
+227 ISYIMNKKATPCI

-253 RYAADLNLKSKK
+253 RYAANLNFKIKK
-265 NDQLKHLFKN
+265 NVQLRHLFED
-275 IFDDITDEEY
+275 IFDDITNEEY

-313 EFVEFLFINKH
+313 EFVEFLFINRH

-391 VENSWYNDLFDLKP
+391 IENSWYNDLFDLKP

-432 EMIKKSFYSYQNNL
+432 EMIKKSFYSYQNKL
-446 NDKALEINYKAKLKV
+446 NDKALETNYKAKLKV
-461 LKDMNYFTDL
+461 LNEMNYFTDL

-489 ELLNENNDIE
+489 EMLNENNDIE

-527 KYLITQEKVNKLE
+527 KYLISQEKVNKLE

-599 YEIENFDRIAKKLKH
+599 YEIENFDKIAKKLKH

>member
-1 MNYELDSFQVDAI
+1 MSYELDSFQIDAI
-14 ESLYKKLNVLV
+14 ESLYENLNVLV

-63 KYHDFLNSGFETGLL
+63 KYHDFLNSGFDTGLL

-191 DKQILAIKS
+191 DEQILAIKS

-205 NKPIFRL
+205 NKPIFKL
-212 DKKFERYRKPSLSDQ
+212 DKKFKRYRKPSLSDQ

-253 RYAADLNLKSKK
+253 RYAANLNFKIKK
-265 NDQLKHLFKN
+265 NVQLRHLFED
-275 IFDDITDEEY
+275 IFDDITNEEY

-313 EFVEFLFINKH
+313 EFVEFLFINRH

-391 VENSWYNDLFDLKP
+391 IENSWYNDLFDLKP

-432 EMIKKSFYSYQNNL
+432 EMIKKSFYSYQNKL
-446 NDKALEINYKAKLKV
+446 NDKALETNYKAKLKV
-461 LKDMNYFTDL
+461 LNEMNYFTDL

-489 ELLNENNDIE
+489 EMLNENNDIE
-499 FCLMFL
+499 FCLMLL

-527 KYLITQEKVNKLE
+527 KYLISQEKVNKLE

-599 YEIENFDRIAKKLKH
+599 YEIENFDIIAKKLKH

>member
-1 MNYELDSFQVDAI
+1 MNYELDSFQIDAI
-14 ESLYKKLNVLV
+14 ESLYENLNVLV

-41 EEYLDKGNRVIYTTP
+41 EEYLNKGNRVIYTTP

-63 KYHDFLNSGFETGLL
+63 KYHDFLNSGFDTGLL

-191 DKQILAIKS
+191 DEQILAIKS

-205 NKPIFRL
+205 NRPIFKL
-212 DKKFERYRKPSLSDQ
+212 DKKFKRFRKPSLSDQ
-227 ISYIINKKATPCI
+227 ISYIMTKKATPCI

-253 RYAADLNLKSKK
+253 RYASNLNFKIKK
-265 NDQLKHLFKN
+265 NVQLKHLFEN
-275 IFDDITDEEY
+275 IFDDITNEEY

-313 EFVEFLFINKH
+313 EFVEFLFINRH

-349 SFKYDGL
+349 SFKFDGL

-391 VENSWYNDLFDLKP
+391 IENSWYNDLFDLKP

-432 EMIKKSFYSYQNNL
+432 EMIKKSFYSYQNKL
-446 NDKALEINYKAKLKV
+446 NDKALETNYKAKLKV
-461 LKDMNYFTDL
+461 LNEMNYFTDL
-471 KKNKLLTE
+471 NKNKLLTE

-527 KYLITQEKVNKLE
+527 KFLLTQEKVNKLE

-552 ITWFSIFLE
+552 ITWFSIYLE

-599 YEIENFDRIAKKLKH
+599 YEIENFDKIAKKLKH

>member
-14 ESLYKKLNVLV
+14 ESLYKNLNVLV

-153 NENEFLNWIVSQRGP
+153 NQNEFLNWIVSQRGP

-182 ISLITASKD
+182 ISLITAFKD
-191 DKQILAIKS
+191 DEQILAIKS

-205 NKPIFRL
+205 NKPIFKL
-212 DKKFERYRKPSLSDQ
+212 DKKFKRFRKPSLSDQ
-227 ISYIINKKATPCI
+227 ISYIMNKKATPCI

-253 RYAADLNLKSKK
+253 RYAANLNFKIKK
-265 NDQLKHLFKN
+265 NVQLRDLFEN
-275 IFDDITDEEY
+275 IFDDITNEEY

-313 EFVEFLFINKH
+313 EFVEFLFINRH

-337 INMPAKSIIIDS
+337 INMPAKSIVIDS
-349 SFKYDGL
+349 SFKFDGL

-391 VENSWYNDLFDLKP
+391 VENNWYNDLFDLKP

-432 EMIKKSFYSYQNNL
+432 EMIKKSFYSYQNQL
-446 NDKALEINYKAKLKV
+446 NDKALETNYKAKLKV
-461 LKDMNYFTDL
+461 LNEMNYFTDL

-520 KYNDLLT
+520 KYHDLLT

-561 FYNSDNIEYTL
+561 FYNSENIEYTL

-599 YEIENFDRIAKKLKH
+599 YEIENFDKIAKKLKH

>member
-1 MNYELDSFQVDAI
+1 MNYELDSFQIDAI
-14 ESLYKKLNVLV
+14 ESLYENLNVLV

-63 KYHDFLNSGFETGLL
+63 KYHDFMSSGFDTGLL

-191 DKQILAIKS
+191 DEQILAIKS

-205 NKPIFRL
+205 NKPIFKL
-212 DKKFERYRKPSLSDQ
+212 DKKFKRYRKPSLSDQ
-227 ISYIINKKATPCI
+227 ISYILNKKATPCI

-253 RYAADLNLKSKK
+253 RYAANLNFKIKK
-265 NDQLKHLFKN
+265 NVQLRHLFED
-275 IFDDITDEEY
+275 IFDDITNEEY

-313 EFVEFLFINKH
+313 EFVEFLFINRH

-432 EMIKKSFYSYQNNL
+432 EMIKKSFYSYQNKL
-446 NDKALEINYKAKLKV
+446 NDKALETNYKAKLKV
-461 LKDMNYFTDL
+461 LNEMNYFTDL

-489 ELLNENNDIE
+489 EMLNENNDIE

-599 YEIENFDRIAKKLKH
+599 YEIENFDKIAKKLKH

>member
-1 MNYELDSFQVDAI
+1 VSYKLDSFQIDAI
-14 ESLYKKLNVLV
+14 ESLYENLNVLV

-63 KYHDFLNSGFETGLL
+63 KYHDFMSSGFDTGLL

-191 DKQILAIKS
+191 DEQILAIKS

-205 NKPIFRL
+205 NKPIFKL
-212 DKKFERYRKPSLSDQ
+212 DKKFKRFRKPSLSDQ
-227 ISYIINKKATPCI
+227 ISYIMNKKATPCI

-253 RYAADLNLKSKK
+253 RYAANLNFKIKK
-265 NDQLKHLFKN
+265 NVQLRHLFED
-275 IFDDITDEEY
+275 IFDDITNEEY

-313 EFVEFLFINKH
+313 EFVEFLFINRH

-432 EMIKKSFYSYQNNL
+432 EMIKKSFYSYQNKL
-446 NDKALEINYKAKLKV
+446 NDKALETNYKAKLKV
-461 LKDMNYFTDL
+461 LNEMNYFTDL

-489 ELLNENNDIE
+489 EMLNENNDIE

-599 YEIENFDRIAKKLKH
+599 YEIENFDKIAKKLKH